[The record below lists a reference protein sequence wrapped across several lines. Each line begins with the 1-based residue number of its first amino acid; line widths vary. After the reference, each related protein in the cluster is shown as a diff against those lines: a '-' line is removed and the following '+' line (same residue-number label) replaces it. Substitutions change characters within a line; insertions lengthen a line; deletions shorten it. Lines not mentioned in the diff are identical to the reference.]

1 MCGAQGK
8 KVVTMKDSQGKR
20 KKIQVIQII
29 VALIAMCVANFA
41 FLSEASAGTLT
52 HSSVLELGGASNVNP
67 MIASDGQS
75 LAIDFTTASAGAT
88 TVTVDFG
95 SWGGTVNAT
104 QSVATNGC
112 TSLFSGSTALPGSLT
127 AAGSGSVVT
136 ISSVT
141 ALSSS
146 TNYCTELTSTTAVT
160 NPGAGIYPVIITAGS
175 DSQTD
180 SVDILSSGSN
190 VYSITGT
197 IVPTFTMSLSGTT
210 DTFSGNLASGSTT
223 ISSGIT
229 TTINT
234 NAASGWFLWAED
246 SQAGL
251 HSTTA
256 ATTIPTVTTG
266 SNQTMNSGSFGPG
279 HNAFGLA
286 ATSNNTANYAYNG
299 GTTGG
304 GLSSSAFNE
313 IATSAS
319 PASSVTVLTKE
330 LTNISATTPPA
341 TDYTDTITLI
351 GAGSF

>member
-1 MCGAQGK
+1 MKNIK
-8 KVVTMKDSQGKR
+8 KFQLV
-20 KKIQVIQII
+20 QIF
-29 VALIAMCVANFA
+29 VALLAMGVANFA
-41 FLSEASAGTLT
+41 FLPDAFAGTLT
-52 HSSVLELGGASNVNP
+52 HSSVLELGGAANVNP

-75 LAIDFTTASAGAT
+75 LAVDFTTSGAGAT
-88 TVTVDFG
+88 SATVNFG
-95 SWGGTVNAT
+95 AWGGTVNAT

-112 TSLFSGSTALPGSLT
+112 TALFPGSIAVPGGIT
-127 AAGSGSVVT
+127 AAGSGSTIT
-136 ISSVT
+136 ISSIT
-141 ALSSS
+141 ALSAT

-160 NPGAGIYPVIITAGS
+160 NPGAGIYSVTITAGS
-175 DSQTD
+175 DSQTGA
-180 SVDILSSGSN
+180 VDVLSSGGN
-190 VYSITGT
+190 AYTITGT
-197 IVPTFTMSLSGTT
+197 IAPTFTMSLSGTT
-210 DTFSGNLASGSTT
+210 DTFTGNLASGSTT
-223 ISSGIT
+223 TSTGII

-234 NAASGWFLWAED
+234 NAASGWFVWAED

-266 SNQTMNSGSFGPG
+266 SNHTMNSGGTGPG
-279 HNAFGLA
+279 NNAYAIA
-286 ATSNNTANYAYNG
+286 ALSSNTGNYAYNA

-319 PASSVTVLTKE
+319 AANGVTFTTKE
-330 LTNISATTPPA
+330 LANISATAPPA